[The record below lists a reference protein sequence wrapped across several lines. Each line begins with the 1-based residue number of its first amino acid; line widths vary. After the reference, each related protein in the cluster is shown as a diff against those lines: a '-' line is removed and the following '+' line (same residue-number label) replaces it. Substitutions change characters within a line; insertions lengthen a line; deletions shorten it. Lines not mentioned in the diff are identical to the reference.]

1 MRDAI
6 RGNQQR
12 QSAHRVGEGDSARS
26 GARNQMLSEAIRGNQ
41 RQSAHRV
48 GEGDSARSGAQ
59 IEYMRRRERG

>member
-12 QSAHRVGEGDSARS
+12 PSAHRVGEGDSARS
-26 GARNQMLSEAIRGNQ
+26 GARNQRQAEA
-41 RQSAHRV
+41 AHRV